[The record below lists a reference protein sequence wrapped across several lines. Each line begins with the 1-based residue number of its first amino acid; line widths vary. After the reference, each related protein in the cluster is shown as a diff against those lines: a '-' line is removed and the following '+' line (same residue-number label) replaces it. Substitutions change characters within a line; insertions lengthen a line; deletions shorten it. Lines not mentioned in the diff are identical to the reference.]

1 MIHDPGAGIYSSRG
15 APGFEDRPIANNGL
29 IVSASDGLS
38 LYCVSSSDL
47 GIITDITEATLTN
60 ANTGVWRLTNSHT
73 RPGVLYLQTKNDTSI
88 TTTEQ
93 GIYTC
98 NISSSNGEEF
108 IINVGLYPN
117 GFTGEPLQ

>member
-15 APGFEDRPIANNGL
+15 APGFEGRPIANNGL

-38 LYCVSSSDL
+38 LECVSSSNL
-47 GIITDITEATLTN
+47 GIITEVTLAN
-60 ANTGVWRLTNSHT
+60 ANTDVWRLTNSHT

-98 NISSSNGEEF
+98 NISGSNGEAF

-117 GFTGEPLQ
+117 GFTGEHLQ